1 MDYKF
6 IDENNKNEEKKY
18 EENIEKCNEEIS
30 GIDEK
35 IKELRVNMSISP
47 KERQKQKSGDMERG
61 MMKRQSLL
69 LFVDLWR

>member
-6 IDENNKNEEKKY
+6 IDENNKNEKKKY

-35 IKELRVNMSISP
+35 IKELRFNMEYFS
-47 KERQKQKSGDMERG
+47 
-61 MMKRQSLL
+61 KRKTNIRKKL
-69 LFVDLWR
+69 

>member
-6 IDENNKNEEKKY
+6 IDENNKNEKKKY

-35 IKELRVNMSISP
+35 IKELRFNMSISP
-47 KERQKQKSGDMERG
+47 KERQKQKLER
-61 MMKRQSLL
+61 
-69 LFVDLWR
+69 